1 MAVRAEAVAESGV
14 VAVRY
19 YIPYARS
26 DMGSSQVDTVVNGY
40 KSH

>member
-1 MAVRAEAVAESGV
+1 MAVRAEAAAESGV
-14 VAVRY
+14 ETVRH